1 MPNNI
6 DTPVVPEYIT
16 VHLGLPDQPAENVR
30 VPFVAYI
37 KNVASSEIYPN
48 WPESAIHANI
58 LAQIS
63 YAMNRIYTEYYRS
76 RGYDFDITSTTQYD
90 QKFILNRDIFENIS
104 QIVDHIFNDYVV
116 KQGTVQP
123 YFTQYCNG
131 TTSTCPG
138 LSQWGTVGLARQG
151 LVPYEILQRFYGDD
165 INIVFNAPVGNNEE
179 SYPGVALRL
188 GSIVESVRVLQRELN
203 RIGDNYP
210 AIPRIPQI
218 SVYYDLPTE
227 NAVRAFQKI
236 FNLTPD
242 GVVGKAT
249 WYKIKLIY
257 SGIKQLNELMSEGI
271 TPEDAERFYP
281 PELKEGDSG
290 KAVEQMQNLLTI
302 IAYFDNSIP
311 LPAMNGVFDA
321 RTKNSLMAF
330 QTQYGLEPT
339 GVLNRQSANM
349 LLSVYRDTRAM
360 ATENGKSVSR
370 LIYPGRAIL
379 RGRTGADVEDLQSLI
394 NRAAAQNAF
403 IPQVAEDG
411 IFGEA
416 TENAVKA
423 VQAHEGLDV
432 IGVVG
437 PLTWQALLRL
447 SGLSP

>member
-1 MPNNI
+1 
-6 DTPVVPEYIT
+6 
-16 VHLGLPDQPAENVR
+16 
-30 VPFVAYI
+30 
-37 KNVASSEIYPN
+37 
-48 WPESAIHANI
+48 
-58 LAQIS
+58 
-63 YAMNRIYTEYYRS
+63 MNRIYTEYYRS

-104 QIVDHIFNDYVV
+104 QIVDNIYNDYVV

-151 LVPYEILQRFYGDD
+151 LVPYEILQHFYGDD
-165 INIVFNAPVGNNEE
+165 INIVFNAPVGDNEE

-290 KAVEQMQNLLTI
+290 KAVEQMHAAFRLPRHAGDGDGKREIRKSSYLPRAGNPQGTHRRGCGRFA
-302 IAYFDNSIP
+302 IAHQPRS
-311 LPAMNGVFDA
+311 G
-321 RTKNSLMAF
+321 TK
-330 QTQYGLEPT
+330 
-339 GVLNRQSANM
+339 R
-349 LLSVYRDTRAM
+349 
-360 ATENGKSVSR
+360 
-370 LIYPGRAIL
+370 IYPAGRGRRDLRRGNGECREGRAGA
-379 RGRTGADVEDLQSLI
+379 RRVRRERHRRAADVAGF
-394 NRAAAQNAF
+394 AAA
-403 IPQVAEDG
+403 
-411 IFGEA
+411 
-416 TENAVKA
+416 
-423 VQAHEGLDV
+423 
-432 IGVVG
+432 
-437 PLTWQALLRL
+437 
-447 SGLSP
+447 

>member
-16 VHLGLPDQPAENVR
+16 VHLGLPDQPAENMR

-151 LVPYEILQRFYGDD
+151 LVPYEILQHFYGDD
-165 INIVFNAPVGNNEE
+165 INIVFNAPVGDNEE

-290 KAVEQMQNLLTI
+290 TAVEQMQNLLTI

-330 QTQYGLEPT
+330 QTGADGRTQPAKREYAAFRLPRHAGDGDGKREIRKSPYLP
-339 GVLNRQSANM
+339 
-349 LLSVYRDTRAM
+349 RAGNPQGTHRRGCGRF
-360 ATENGKSVSR
+360 AIAHQPRSGTKR
-370 LIYPGRAIL
+370 IYPAGRGRRDLRRGNGECREGRAGA
-379 RGRTGADVEDLQSLI
+379 RRVRCERHRRAADVAGF
-394 NRAAAQNAF
+394 AAA
-403 IPQVAEDG
+403 
-411 IFGEA
+411 
-416 TENAVKA
+416 
-423 VQAHEGLDV
+423 
-432 IGVVG
+432 
-437 PLTWQALLRL
+437 
-447 SGLSP
+447 

>member
-1 MPNNI
+1 M
-6 DTPVVPEYIT
+6 
-16 VHLGLPDQPAENVR
+16 
-30 VPFVAYI
+30 
-37 KNVASSEIYPN
+37 
-48 WPESAIHANI
+48 
-58 LAQIS
+58 
-63 YAMNRIYTEYYRS
+63 
-76 RGYDFDITSTTQYD
+76 
-90 QKFILNRDIFENIS
+90 
-104 QIVDHIFNDYVV
+104 
-116 KQGTVQP
+116 
-123 YFTQYCNG
+123 
-131 TTSTCPG
+131 
-138 LSQWGTVGLARQG
+138 
-151 LVPYEILQRFYGDD
+151 PYEILQHFYGDD

-271 TPEDAERFYP
+271 TPEEAERFYP

-290 KAVEQMQNLLTI
+290 TAVEQMQNLLTI
-302 IAYFDNSIP
+302 IAYFDDSIP

-321 RTKNSLMAF
+321 RTKNSLTAF

-370 LIYPGRAIL
+370 LIYPGRAIAQGTHRRGCGRFAIAHQPRSSTKRIYPAG
-379 RGRTGADVEDLQSLI
+379 RGRRDLRRGNGECREGRAGARRVRRERHRRAADVAGF
-394 NRAAAQNAF
+394 AAA
-403 IPQVAEDG
+403 
-411 IFGEA
+411 
-416 TENAVKA
+416 
-423 VQAHEGLDV
+423 
-432 IGVVG
+432 
-437 PLTWQALLRL
+437 
-447 SGLSP
+447 